1 MISGWERIKQVE
13 NITQT
18 HLWKYTSHIQ
28 TAEYHRDCGVAWA
41 HFTCTNSLA
50 THAEHFSKKYIFFS
64 SSRDSTNLESFNSP
78 LDQFIN
84 DQSHC
89 PTNKNKNVCTAVL
102 KPAANQLCYLS
113 LQNLMEHLFPLR
125 RVMISPQLQPLA
137 YGSPQCVQSAP
148 SKTSIMGCP
157 GRQEP
162 LGVRGLANSRLHS
175 DSEEVS
181 PDESWCSS

>member
-50 THAEHFSKKYIFFS
+50 TMQNVFSKKCFFFS
-64 SSRDSTNLESFNSP
+64 PTEIVKIQILLNHLQTCLKIISHIVPQIKMKMYLLLCSSLVLTSFA
-78 LDQFIN
+78 IC
-84 DQSHC
+84 HC
-89 PTNKNKNVCTAVL
+89 KT
-102 KPAANQLCYLS
+102 S
-113 LQNLMEHLFPLR
+113 WSIFSPLR
-125 RVMISPQLQPLA
+125 RVMRSPQLQPLA
-137 YGSPQCVQSAP
+137 YGSPQCVQSAS

-175 DSEEVS
+175 DSE
-181 PDESWCSS
+181 